1 MLVNKKE
8 KIEYRKKQAVQFLK
22 SRKGKTLMGVCAAV
36 IVLAAGIAVWNRGSL
51 ARNGLAFCE
60 KGDYA
65 EAQTVFKNAVI
76 ADNMNPKYYNYLGI
90 SYLGSENYEDA
101 RKQFRLA
108 LNLDEESQDAWR
120 GLGIASYKTGDYEE
134 AIEDLNRA
142 LDYSGI
148 WIGKTE
154 YDILWYRA
162 DAEKA
167 LGDYEAAADTYSAL
181 RELEGDTALIRYF
194 RGSMYCLLQDKE
206 KAMEDFDAAVNMKGN
221 GYELFWNIYDSMA
234 QAGWADDAEAYLKLA
249 QQPGYVDQNAAGSEE
264 KSGRYQGMIDY
275 ICGDYE
281 SAIEK
286 LSSAALENDDS
297 ARAYLALAYEM
308 NGDSGKA
315 LSIYL
320 EQVSAEDAD
329 SADYNRIARYFIRS
343 GQGEQA
349 VTYLKQGIKSFE
361 KDDLQDLYYNMITA
375 YESYGAYEDA
385 QAALKQYTSLYG
397 EDDAAEHE
405 AAFLKER
412 IG

>member
-8 KIEYRKKQAVQFLK
+8 KMEYRKKQTVQFLK
-22 SRKGKTLMGVCAAV
+22 SRNGKILIGVCAAV
-36 IVLAAGIAVWNRGSL
+36 IVLAAGIGLWNRGSL
-51 ARNGLAFCE
+51 AREGLKLCE
-60 KGDYA
+60 KGDYT

-76 ADNMNPKYYNYLGI
+76 EDNMNPGYYNYLGI
-90 SYLGSENYEDA
+90 SYLGSGNYEDA

-120 GLGIASYKTGDYEE
+120 GLGIASYETGDYEE

-148 WIGKTE
+148 WIGKME

-167 LGDYEAAADTYSAL
+167 MGDYEAAAATYSAL

-194 RGSMYCLLQDKE
+194 RGSMYCHLQDKE
-206 KAMEDFDAAVNMKGN
+206 KAAEDFDAAVKMKGN
-221 GYELFWNIYDSMA
+221 SYDLFWNIYDSMA
-234 QAGWADDAEAYLKLA
+234 QAGWTEEAVEYLKLA
-249 QQPGYVDQNAAGSEE
+249 QQPGYVDQSAAGTEE
-264 KSGRYQGMIDY
+264 EIRRYQGMIDY

-286 LSSAALENDDS
+286 LSSSSLEKDDS
-297 ARAYLALAYEM
+297 AGAYLALAYEM

-320 EQVSAEDAD
+320 EQVSAADAD
-329 SADYNRIARYFIRS
+329 AADYNRIARYFIRN

-349 VTYLKQGIKSFE
+349 VTYLKQGIRSFE
-361 KDDLQDLYYNMITA
+361 NDNLQDLYYNMVTA
-375 YESYGAYEDA
+375 YESYGAYEEA
-385 QAALKQYTSLYG
+385 EAALKQYISLYG
-397 EDDAAEHE
+397 EDDSTEHE